1 MWDGGKFTKFQQG
14 EYIFSIRQFAPFK
27 AIKVLGELQK
37 IIGPALAGAL
47 TGLKN
52 APNADTNNFLSLA
65 PVVSDAL
72 EKLAYNLD
80 GDKLQNAMELLLDK
94 NYVAVEVVAKN
105 GTKNFTQLDEGLINE
120 IFTGRTFDLLALMVE
135 VFRVNFMDFSKL
147 SSIPSGV
154 REVFGEIKSPFQG
167 N

>member
-14 EYIFSIRQFAPFK
+14 EYTFTIRQFAPFR
-27 AIKVLGELQK
+27 AIKVLGDLQK
-37 IIGPALAGAL
+37 IISPALSGAL
-47 TGLKN
+47 SGLKKT
-52 APNADTNNFLSLA
+52 PEADTNNFLSLA
-65 PVVSDAL
+65 PILSDAL
-72 EKLAYNLD
+72 EKLAYSLD
-80 GDKLQNAMELLLDK
+80 GDKLQNAMEILLDK
-94 NYVAVEVVAKN
+94 NYVSVEVVAKN

-154 REVFGEIKSPFQG
+154 REVFGEIKSPFRAD
-167 N
+167 